1 VTSIRYQLMA
11 LNRRLHGLPPL
22 PPPGAPPGRY
32 PVQNRPPAVRLP
44 AGYHRRAGG
53 WHAAPRTTIAVRPAP
68 TPVEHFRTRHQGP
81 IRSDGTGQ
89 SLVAGGAAV
98 VRVGP
103 QGLGTRWSLQQ
114 AAIST
119 TSGAADASTC
129 TLYAG
134 AVSIANMIGGQSYAG
149 GGDNVGLTGLELQTG
164 EFLIAVWTGAV
175 SGDAATLRLSG
186 TEEFLA

>member
-1 VTSIRYQLMA
+1 MA
-11 LNRRLHGLPPL
+11 LSRRMQGLPPL
-22 PPPGAPPGRY
+22 PPPGAPPFR
-32 PVQNRPPAVRLP
+32 PAARARPPSVRLP
-44 AGYHRRAGG
+44 AGYNQRAGG
-53 WHAAPRTTIAVRPAP
+53 WLAAPRTRIAVRPAA
-68 TPVEHFRTRHQGP
+68 TPVEHFRTRHRGP

-89 SLVAGGAAV
+89 SLVTGGAAV
-98 VRVGP
+98 VSVGP

-119 TSGAADASTC
+119 TTGAADASTC

-164 EFLIAVWTGAV
+164 EFLIAVWQGAV
-175 SGDAATLRLSG
+175 NGDAATIRLSG